1 MIQPV
6 ASELLEDINEKNI
19 RSVFYKKPIKKNN
32 YNLDVDYNDSPQEIR
47 RQDLLK
53 RQKESRNAIVNSARA
68 ILEDV
73 LLSEDEHKE
82 SMVIDN
88 KSNSKKRKLYINTLM
103 LSEWMI
109 DVPEDFIDKW
119 FMLPCPKGR
128 RALIVACK
136 GKTQVFTRRG
146 NKIIE
151 FNSVLPGGN
160 YGEHNKNCTILDCI
174 WVRKEQS
181 YYVLDVLSWSNQT
194 FLDCDAEFRH
204 FWLNSKLEETV
215 GLSTQSKLNQYPILS
230 LPNIFCNGNLTNF
243 LQNLS
248 PSLPLDGI
256 LFYHREGFYMN
267 GRSPLVTWLKP
278 FMMSEVLGISV
289 PFELDEK
296 PDGYIDF
303 RQYILSK
310 NCRKKNSD
318 DLKEFL
324 VDVMD
329 VNTCDEN

>member
-1 MIQPV
+1 MYV
-6 ASELLEDINEKNI
+6 AIFSKSFTDQVSYNYLTVN
-19 RSVFYKKPIKKNN
+19 VF
-32 YNLDVDYNDSPQEIR
+32 Q
-47 RQDLLK
+47 
-53 RQKESRNAIVNSARA
+53 
-68 ILEDV
+68 
-73 LLSEDEHKE
+73 
-82 SMVIDN
+82 
-88 KSNSKKRKLYINTLM
+88 
-103 LSEWMI
+103 
-109 DVPEDFIDKW
+109 
-119 FMLPCPKGR
+119 
-128 RALIVACK
+128 
-136 GKTQVFTRRG
+136 
-146 NKIIE
+146 
-151 FNSVLPGGN
+151 
-160 YGEHNKNCTILDCI
+160 
-174 WVRKEQS
+174 
-181 YYVLDVLSWSNQT
+181 
-194 FLDCDAEFRH
+194 AEFRH

-324 VDVMD
+324 VIRLL
-329 VNTCDEN
+329 